1 MITVAKS
8 FEAPIKL
15 VFPQDI
21 LENGSLSLLYLQQ
34 FHHRKVGMNINQCPL
49 LVSFFFARPVGGQQL
64 CHVRPRRHRHPWN
77 LYRLATE
84 IRSEQRYEESRSQ
97 GMIYE
102 DRHILTF
109 RYMMVV
115 DTR

>member
-49 LVSFFFARPVGGQQL
+49 FVWLFFLGPLEANNFAMLGLGDIVIPGIFIALLLRFDLSRDTKKVGAK
-64 CHVRPRRHRHPWN
+64 V
-77 LYRLATE
+77 
-84 IRSEQRYEESRSQ
+84 
-97 GMIYE
+97 
-102 DRHILTF
+102 
-109 RYMMVV
+109 
-115 DTR
+115 